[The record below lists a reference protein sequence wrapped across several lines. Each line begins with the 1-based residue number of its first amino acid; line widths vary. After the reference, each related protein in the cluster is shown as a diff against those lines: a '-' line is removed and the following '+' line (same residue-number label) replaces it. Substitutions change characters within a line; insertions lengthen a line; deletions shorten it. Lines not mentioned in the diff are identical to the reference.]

1 MFVLKVITPQSKPR
15 VLQTTIAN
23 LVTPSGQMGIL
34 SHHMPI
40 ITMVNISKMTTIE
53 DNVRKAYAVSGGVFF
68 FKDNEATL
76 LADAFES
83 EDEIDLARAIAAKER
98 AEERLKSQDPS
109 IDIKRAQIALAKA
122 INRIGLKE

>member
-53 DNVRKAYAVSGGVFF
+53 DNVRKVYAVSGGVFF
-68 FKDNEATL
+68 FKNNEATL

-83 EDEIDLARAIAAKER
+83 QDEIDLARAIAAKER
-98 AEERLKSQDPS
+98 AEERLKTNDPS

>member
-83 EDEIDLARAIAAKER
+83 QDEIDLARAIAAKER
-98 AEERLKSQDPS
+98 AEQRLSTQDSS

>member
-53 DNVRKAYAVSGGVFF
+53 DNIRKSYAVSGGVFF

-83 EDEIDLARAIAAKER
+83 QEEIDLARAVAAKER

>member
-1 MFVLKVITPQSKPR
+1 MFVLKVITPQSRPR

-83 EDEIDLARAIAAKER
+83 QDEIDLARAIAAKER
-98 AEERLKSQDPS
+98 AEQRLSTQDPS

>member
-53 DNVRKAYAVSGGVFF
+53 DNVRKSYAVSGGVFF

-83 EDEIDLARAIAAKER
+83 QEEIDLARALAAKER

-122 INRIGLKE
+122 MNRIGLKE

>member
-53 DNVRKAYAVSGGVFF
+53 DNVRKVYAVSGGVFF
-68 FKDNEATL
+68 FKNNEATL

-83 EDEIDLARAIAAKER
+83 QDEIDLARAIAAKER
-98 AEERLKSQDPS
+98 AEERLKTKDPS

>member
-98 AEERLKSQDPS
+98 AEERLKSQDSS

>member
-53 DNVRKAYAVSGGVFF
+53 DNARKAYAVSGGVFF

-83 EDEIDLARAIAAKER
+83 EEEIDLARAIAAKER
-98 AEERLKSQDPS
+98 AEQRLSSQDPS
-109 IDIKRAQIALAKA
+109 IDLKRAQIALAKA
-122 INRIGLKE
+122 INRISLKE

>member
-83 EDEIDLARAIAAKER
+83 EEEIDLARAIAAKER
-98 AEERLKSQDPS
+98 AEERLKSQDSS

>member
-1 MFVLKVITPQSKPR
+1 MFVLKVITPQSRPR

-83 EDEIDLARAIAAKER
+83 QDEIDLARAIAAKER
-98 AEERLKSQDPS
+98 AEQRLSSQDPS

>member
-34 SHHMPI
+34 SRHMPI

-68 FKDNEATL
+68 FKNNEATL

-83 EDEIDLARAIAAKER
+83 EEEIDLARAIAAKER

-109 IDIKRAQIALAKA
+109 IDIKRAEIALAKA

>member
-53 DNVRKAYAVSGGVFF
+53 DNVRKSYAVSGGVFF

-83 EDEIDLARAIAAKER
+83 QEEIDLARAIAAKER

-122 INRIGLKE
+122 INRIGLKD

>member
-83 EDEIDLARAIAAKER
+83 QDEIDLARAIAAKER
-98 AEERLKSQDPS
+98 AEERLKTQDPT